1 MISLIIIVHY
11 TISNAL
17 YSPNIKLL
25 YFQKHILSLVILLC
39 VQQFVA
45 GQSYFANG
53 DARAISG
60 STCYQLTA
68 ATNWQNGSVWYADKL
83 DLSKDFDLEFELN
96 FGNKD
101 AGGADGIVF
110 VMQTVGNKALG
121 LDGGGIG
128 FEGFSPSIG
137 IEFDVW
143 QNASTVDIA
152 NDHIAIV
159 KNGSLNHTGVNSIT
173 APVPALP
180 SGGNIEDGLNHL
192 VRITWIA
199 SLNLLE
205 VWFDCDRRL
214 NTTVDIQNAIFGGQN
229 EVFWG
234 FTSATGGSNNKQVA
248 CLRDDIL
255 VQDTFTLC
263 KGDGILLNARESFD
277 NTYSWTPVNFLDDPT
292 SRTPECTSVIP
303 QTYFVSY
310 NDRCNNTFRD
320 TVHVSIDEPFTM
332 DEGEDTLL
340 CDGRSYAFDLRSE
353 YDSVLWSNGLRAA
366 RISWQAAGLYR
377 LRAWKGVCYDDD
389 SFTIRTD
396 VIPTLDITGDTLF
409 CEGEQTEIS
418 LNIAPFSASIVWQDA
433 NTDTARFFDETS
445 AITVTAVN
453 ECGTVQANYN
463 VREIFLPPLS
473 LGQDSTLCE
482 EDTIVLAAPIQ
493 SNLVY
498 KWSTGAVT
506 NSVLVTDAGEYSV
519 VISEADLCFD
529 RDTVDFMGI
538 PFPSIG
544 LVEDVLLCR
553 NEEIVLTVDNEFGE
567 VLWDNAVSGERFLL
581 KNREGILSVKS
592 VNQCGADSTNLFVNL
607 IDCYCRLWLP
617 NAITVN
623 NDNLNE
629 TLRPTLD
636 CPKLQS
642 YNLQV
647 YNRWGEQL
655 WESSNINEQWDATYK
670 GKAVQSGVY
679 FWIVNWKGI
688 LNGQLEQFNDNG
700 VLHVLR

>member
-1 MISLIIIVHY
+1 M
-11 TISNAL
+11 
-17 YSPNIKLL
+17 PR
-25 YFQKHILSLVILLC
+25 QKHILLLFLLLGAQQLVL
-39 VQQFVA
+39 

-53 DARAISG
+53 DARALAG
-60 STCYQLTA
+60 STCYELTS
-68 ATNWQNGSVWYADKL
+68 ATNWQNGSVWYTDKL

-110 VMQTVGNKALG
+110 VMQTVGNQALG

-143 QNASTVDIA
+143 QNANTTDIA

-159 KNGSLNHTGVNSIT
+159 KNGSLNHTGVNSIST
-173 APVPALP
+173 PVPALIG
-180 SGGNIEDGLNHL
+180 GGNIEDGLNHQ
-192 VRITWIA
+192 VRITWVA
-199 SLNLLE
+199 SSNLLE
-205 VWFDCDRRL
+205 VWFDCDKRQS
-214 NTTVDIQNAIFGGQN
+214 TTVDIQNSIFGGQDK
-229 EVFWG
+229 VFWG
-234 FTSATGGSNNKQVA
+234 FTSATGGSNNRQVA

-263 KGDGILLNARESFD
+263 KGESILLNAKESF
-277 NTYSWTPVNFLDDPT
+277 NGTYAWTPINFLDDPT
-292 SRTPECTSVIP
+292 SRTPECTSVVP
-303 QTYFVSY
+303 QTYFVAY

-320 TVHVSIDEPFTM
+320 TVQVTIDEPFIM
-332 DEGEDTLL
+332 DEGKDTLL
-340 CDGRSYAFDLRSE
+340 CDGRLYAFDLRND
-353 YDSVLWSNGLRAA
+353 YDSVLWNNGLRVA
-366 RISWQAAGLYR
+366 RISWQTAGFYQ

-396 VIPTLDITGDTLF
+396 VIPTIDISGDTLF
-409 CEGEQTEIS
+409 CEGEQTEVG
-418 LNIAPFSASIVWQDA
+418 LNIAPRSASFVWQDA
-433 NTDTARFFDETS
+433 NKDTVRIFDET
-445 AITVTAVN
+445 AALEITAEN
-453 ECGTVQANYN
+453 DCGNTKANYH
-463 VREIFLPPLS
+463 VREIFLPPLD
-473 LGQDSTLCE
+473 LGKDSTLCE
-482 EDTIVLAAPIQ
+482 GDTIVLAAPMQ

-506 NSVLVTDAGEYSV
+506 NSVSVTDPGEYSV
-519 VISEADLCFD
+519 VISEADLCFY
-529 RDTVDFMGI
+529 RDTVGLTGI

-567 VLWDNAVSGERFLL
+567 VLWDNAISSERFLL

-636 CPKLQS
+636 CPKLKS
-642 YNLQV
+642 YNLKV

-655 WESSNINEQWDATYK
+655 WESSNKNEEWDAIYK
-670 GKAVQSGVY
+670 GEPVQAGVY
-679 FWIVNWKGI
+679 FWIVNWRGI
-688 LNGQLEQFNDNG
+688 VNGQLERFDDKG
-700 VLHVLR
+700 VLHVIR

>member
-1 MISLIIIVHY
+1 MVYICQIYKSLP
-11 TISNAL
+11 L
-17 YSPNIKLL
+17 
-25 YFQKHILSLVILLC
+25 QKHILILFLLLGI
-39 VQQFVA
+39 QQFVV

-53 DARAISG
+53 DARALAG
-60 STCYQLTA
+60 STCYELTS
-68 ATNWQNGSVWYADKL
+68 ATNWQNGSVWYTDKL

-110 VMQTVGNKALG
+110 VMQTVGNQALG

-143 QNASTVDIA
+143 QNPNTVDIA

-159 KNGSLNHTGVNSIT
+159 KNGSLNHTGVNSIS
-173 APVPALP
+173 APVPALIG
-180 SGGNIEDGLNHL
+180 GGNIEDGLNHQI
-192 VRITWIA
+192 RITWVA
-199 SLNLLE
+199 SSNLLE
-205 VWFDCDRRL
+205 VWFDCDKRQS
-214 NTTVDIQNAIFGGQN
+214 TTIDIQNSIFGGQN

-234 FTSATGGSNNKQVA
+234 FTSATGGSNNRQVV

-263 KGDGILLNARESFD
+263 KGESVLLNAKESFD
-277 NTYSWTPVNFLDDPT
+277 GTYAWTPINFLDDPT
-292 SRTPECTSVIP
+292 SRTPECTSTVP
-303 QTYFVSY
+303 QTYFVAY
-310 NDRCNNTFRD
+310 KDRCNNTFRD
-320 TVHVSIDEPFTM
+320 TVLVTIDEPFVM
-332 DEGEDTLL
+332 DEGKDTLL
-340 CDGRSYAFDLRSE
+340 CNGRLYAFDLRNE
-353 YDSVLWSNGLRAA
+353 YDSVLWNNGLRVA
-366 RISWQAAGLYR
+366 RISWQTAGFYQ

-396 VIPTLDITGDTLF
+396 VIPTIDITGDTLF
-409 CEGEQTEIS
+409 CEGEQTEVS
-418 LNIAPFSASIVWQDA
+418 LSIAPISASFIWQDA
-433 NTDTARFFDETS
+433 NTDTTRFFNETS
-445 AITVTAVN
+445 ALEITAEN
-453 ECGTVQANYN
+453 DCGNTKANYH
-463 VREIFLPPLS
+463 VREIFLPPLN
-473 LGQDSTLCE
+473 LGRDSTLCE
-482 EDTIVLAAPIQ
+482 GDTIVLTAPIQ

-498 KWSTGAVT
+498 EWNTGAVT
-506 NSVLVTDAGEYSV
+506 NSVSVTDPGEYSV

-529 RDTVDFMGI
+529 RDTVGFTGI

-553 NEEIVLTVDNEFGE
+553 NEEIVLTVDNKFGE
-567 VLWDNAVSGERFLL
+567 VLWDNAVSSKRFLL

-636 CPKLQS
+636 CPKLKS
-642 YNLQV
+642 YNLKV

-655 WESSNINEQWDATYK
+655 WECSNRDEEWDATYK
-670 GKAVQSGVY
+670 GEAVQPGVY
-679 FWIVNWKGI
+679 FWIVNWRGI
-688 LNGQLEQFNDNG
+688 VNGQLERFDDKG
-700 VLHVLR
+700 VLHVIR